1 MGTFSA
7 SHLLIVLGVAVLLFG
22 SAKLPEM
29 ARALGKSARILKSE
43 AAAMKNDG
51 ANDGAAAAEPALPPS
66 QKTA

>member
-7 SHLLIVLGVAVLLFG
+7 SHILIVLGVAVLLFG

-43 AAAMKNDG
+43 AAAMRSDT
-51 ANDGAAAAEPALPPS
+51 APDTDPALRGRG
-66 QKTA
+66 

>member
-1 MGTFSA
+1 MGAFSV
-7 SHLLIVLGVAVLLFG
+7 SHLLIVLAVAVLLFG

-51 ANDGAAAAEPALPPS
+51 AAGTEPALPPS